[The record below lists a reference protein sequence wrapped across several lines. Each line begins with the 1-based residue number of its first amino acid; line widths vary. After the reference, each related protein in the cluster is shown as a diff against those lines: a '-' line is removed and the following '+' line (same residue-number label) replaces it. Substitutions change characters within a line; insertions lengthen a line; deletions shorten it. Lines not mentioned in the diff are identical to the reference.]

1 MSSIPPSDLDQ
12 VVAADH
18 MIFTDFVGAE
28 VRANGWPKEPTATA
42 QDAWIKQFSD
52 HGCLYLEVEKT

>member
-1 MSSIPPSDLDQ
+1 
-12 VVAADH
+12 

-42 QDAWIKQFSD
+42 QDAWIKQFLIMAVSTSRSRRRD
-52 HGCLYLEVEKT
+52 ASH